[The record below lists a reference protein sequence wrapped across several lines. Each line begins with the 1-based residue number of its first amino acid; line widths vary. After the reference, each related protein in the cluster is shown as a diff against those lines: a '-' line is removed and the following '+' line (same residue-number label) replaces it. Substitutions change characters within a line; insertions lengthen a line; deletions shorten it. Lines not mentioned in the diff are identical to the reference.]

1 MLQLWL
7 KSIHKCGDIH
17 NAMGEITGVTSEQYV
32 DLSCRRILRD
42 NNDLQILKDDK
53 NFDKYERRL
62 KCLSSHL
69 IGNGAINC
77 DEAEEIGQ
85 KMKETLDGV
94 TMEEGSIKRKGK
106 VRNFEDVMPTTKI
119 DDKDV
124 HIDPTT
130 SFSRLTAL
138 ANFKEAL

>member
-1 MLQLWL
+1 MVQ
-7 KSIHKCGDIH
+7 S
-17 NAMGEITGVTSEQYV
+17 TV
-32 DLSCRRILRD
+32 
-42 NNDLQILKDDK
+42 
-53 NFDKYERRL
+53 
-62 KCLSSHL
+62 
-69 IGNGAINC
+69 
-77 DEAEEIGQ
+77 EAEEIGQ